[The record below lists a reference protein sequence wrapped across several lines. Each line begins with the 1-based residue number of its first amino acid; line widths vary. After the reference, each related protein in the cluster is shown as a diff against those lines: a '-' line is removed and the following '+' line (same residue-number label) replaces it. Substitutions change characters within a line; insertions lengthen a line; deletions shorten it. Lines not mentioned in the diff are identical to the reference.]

1 MPNQNA
7 RLLAYLAVFLALSLG
22 LLSPIKIQAQDND
35 YHQNFEWKYG
45 DYTYYWNLSIPKS
58 LYDAYVDVS
67 ALRRT
72 SKGVAGYGFLTT
84 TEDPYVQ
91 MLASKLNES
100 ATEEGLGV
108 FETVSFVL
116 AFVQSLQYTS
126 DNVTTNYDEYP
137 RFPIETLVDYGGD
150 CEDTSIL
157 FATLMLALGYGAVY
171 INPLHHVAV
180 GVLGDDIDG
189 YYYTYDQERYYY
201 CETTGNGWGIGDMP
215 DEYQNGTAKIYPI
228 KETQQYRVP
237 VVFETP
243 QPTETSSS
251 TPSPQPP
258 LSPQVTIYAAKT
270 PAQNPNQ
277 ETSQTLETEYPELT
291 TTTGIAAF
299 AAVAS
304 LGTLLTRRKPRTQKT
319 PLAKTEADTK

>member
-1 MPNQNA
+1 VPNQNA

-137 RFPIETLVDYGGD
+137 QG
-150 CEDTSIL
+150 
-157 FATLMLALGYGAVY
+157 
-171 INPLHHVAV
+171 
-180 GVLGDDIDG
+180 
-189 YYYTYDQERYYY
+189 
-201 CETTGNGWGIGDMP
+201 
-215 DEYQNGTAKIYPI
+215 
-228 KETQQYRVP
+228 
-237 VVFETP
+237 
-243 QPTETSSS
+243 
-251 TPSPQPP
+251 
-258 LSPQVTIYAAKT
+258 
-270 PAQNPNQ
+270 
-277 ETSQTLETEYPELT
+277 SQ
-291 TTTGIAAF
+291 
-299 AAVAS
+299 
-304 LGTLLTRRKPRTQKT
+304 
-319 PLAKTEADTK
+319 